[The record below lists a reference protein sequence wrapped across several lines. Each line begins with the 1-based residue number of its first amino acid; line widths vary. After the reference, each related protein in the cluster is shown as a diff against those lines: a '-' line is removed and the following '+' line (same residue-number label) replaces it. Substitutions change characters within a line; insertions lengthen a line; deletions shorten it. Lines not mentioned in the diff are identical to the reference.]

1 MEKGRGSFDENRDC
15 NLLHSNGGMNRTQNN
30 MDIDEPSSTDLSSIS
45 LFSGVGYIEHPVS
58 KYDTLAGIAIKYGV
72 EVSDIK
78 RMNALVTDH
87 QMFALKSLQ
96 IPTPGKFPSPHL
108 SKDLDISRNSNCE
121 RNATRFMSFNLLDSF
136 QSLRIKSTKL
146 KAPSEAH
153 HANIP
158 TTSETTAYRKGEF
171 NHGGTTTTTTTH
183 PMLASSHNPHQNRHR
198 KSRSFAD
205 GFHFENVEFTDIISA
220 PCGAIDS
227 TKGSEKLVRRR
238 QKSMADFS
246 IAADSVF
253 NKTYISNGE
262 CFSMTTKNLD
272 VRLDGGSRINATSNG
287 VTEVS
292 KLTPILTDDVGGGS
306 FMGSNGMMIGGRRSS
321 STCNLQDTEK
331 GNSSSSMWSTSW
343 SLKTDL
349 QALSTA
355 MVTKS
360 IFDGLPRSTTRYKA
374 SMD

>member
-1 MEKGRGSFDENRDC
+1 
-15 NLLHSNGGMNRTQNN
+15 
-30 MDIDEPSSTDLSSIS
+30 
-45 LFSGVGYIEHPVS
+45 
-58 KYDTLAGIAIKYGV
+58 
-72 EVSDIK
+72 
-78 RMNALVTDH
+78 
-87 QMFALKSLQ
+87 
-96 IPTPGKFPSPHL
+96 
-108 SKDLDISRNSNCE
+108 
-121 RNATRFMSFNLLDSF
+121 MSFNLLDSF

-171 NHGGTTTTTTTH
+171 DHGGTTTT
-183 PMLASSHNPHQNRHR
+183 HQNRHR
-198 KSRSFAD
+198 KSRSFAN

-220 PCGAIDS
+220 PYGAIDS

-272 VRLDGGSRINATSNG
+272 VRLDGASRINATSNG

-292 KLTPILTDDVGGGS
+292 KLTPISTDNVGGGS
-306 FMGSNGMMIGGRRSS
+306 FIGSNGMMIGGRRSS

>member
-1 MEKGRGSFDENRDC
+1 MEKGRGSYDENRDC

-45 LFSGVGYIEHPVS
+45 LFSGVGFIEHPVS

-72 EVSDIK
+72 E
-78 RMNALVTDH
+78 
-87 QMFALKSLQ
+87 
-96 IPTPGKFPSPHL
+96 IPTPGKFPSPHF

-171 NHGGTTTTTTTH
+171 NHGGTTTITTH

-220 PCGAIDS
+220 PYGAIDS

-246 IAADSVF
+246 IAADSVL

-262 CFSMTTKNLD
+262 SFSMTTKNLD
-272 VRLDGGSRINATSNG
+272 VRLDRGSRINATSNG

-306 FMGSNGMMIGGRRSS
+306 FMGSSNGMMIGGRRSS